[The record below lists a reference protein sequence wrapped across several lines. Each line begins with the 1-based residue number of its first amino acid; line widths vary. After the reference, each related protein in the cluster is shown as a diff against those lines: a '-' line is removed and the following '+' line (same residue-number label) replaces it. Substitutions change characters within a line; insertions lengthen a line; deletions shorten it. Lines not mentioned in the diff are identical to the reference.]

1 MSHTPGPLHV
11 GFHWRGHGY
20 GDFAVMTESGAIV
33 AEIKSGLRDD
43 AQLYAGA
50 PALLEACEA
59 GQKGCG
65 GLLWLANNMNKYG
78 TVEFKGFLR
87 AAIHDA
93 RLGYDAAR
101 AAIAKTKE
109 ATA

>member
-50 PALLEACEA
+50 PALLEAREA
-59 GQKGCG
+59 AAA
-65 GLLWLANNMNKYG
+65 LLPLACTCQDG
-78 TVEFKGFLR
+78 TIGSGVC
-87 AAIHDA
+87 AACKA
-93 RLGYDAAR
+93 TNRAR